1 MSDLGSILDRLARKW
16 HEIPG
21 TRLERISTRT
31 LLDLGDQEFLEYWE
45 RARADTSD
53 GLRGLGVRGWYH
65 AIYDPWVTGRN
76 ILEVGPGIGIDGVRF
91 ARAGATMTYVDVS
104 ESNLQVVARVSRL
117 MGLPAPCVLH
127 LVDVAALD
135 RLDTDYDAVFACGSL
150 HHMPS
155 GEGKPEFDAL
165 ARRLKPGGR
174 FVMHAYPFR
183 RWTDEGRLPF
193 DRWGEKTDGAGT
205 PWTEWYD
212 TGKLVKQLRP
222 ARFAP
227 IFYCEYR
234 DGAMNC
240 IDLIK
245 TDGHPELG
253 AAAAVPDGSCK
264 AAGAVSLDELKAD
277 VSWASSAAGIDTGS
291 VVVTT
296 APEPWAYAAA
306 APIHRDRIPPE
317 TPRCVLI
324 ARAKVDA
331 GRIGIAVATSDG
343 SSIVTEEYLAEDSV
357 EQQCVLEFENSQS
370 AAQLIVRNAS
380 ATRGASV
387 ATLYSLEVYCLAANI
402 R

>member
-1 MSDLGSILDRLARKW
+1 
-16 HEIPG
+16 
-21 TRLERISTRT
+21 
-31 LLDLGDQEFLEYWE
+31 
-45 RARADTSD
+45 
-53 GLRGLGVRGWYH
+53 
-65 AIYDPWVTGRN
+65 
-76 ILEVGPGIGIDGVRF
+76 
-91 ARAGATMTYVDVS
+91 
-104 ESNLQVVARVSRL
+104 
-117 MGLPAPCVLH
+117 
-127 LVDVAALD
+127 
-135 RLDTDYDAVFACGSL
+135 
-150 HHMPS
+150 MPS
-155 GEGKPEFDAL
+155 AEGKPEFDAL

-205 PWTEWYD
+205 PWAEWYD

-245 TDGHPELG
+245 TDGHSELG

-264 AAGAVSLDELKAD
+264 AAGAVSLDELKSD
-277 VSWASSAAGIDTGS
+277 LSWASSAAGTDTGS

-380 ATRGASV
+380 ATRGSSV
-387 ATLYSLEVYCLAANI
+387 ATLYSLEMYCLAANI